1 MRWIT
6 ITVLA
11 GLVAA
16 GACTPDQA
24 SASRAAKPHPA
35 QVCENALQS
44 EFDAG
49 LESRTVVAGPASMV
63 AFPRLN
69 TVPSGS
75 SPARYFKLQ
84 IRLEPGTDATV
95 RTKTRRTALMF
106 DRTDIHPDEIY
117 RLRDG
122 AKRVRFSSC
131 PDRPAVFVG
140 SVLTTGPRIVDLEVA
155 SGGKRFP
162 ARVSS
167 VSPEGATP

>member
-1 MRWIT
+1 MSM
-6 ITVLA
+6 TVVA

-16 GACTPDQA
+16 AACLPAVGAG
-24 SASRAAKPHPA
+24 ASRAAKTHPA

-44 EFDAG
+44 EIDAG
-49 LESRTVVAGPASMV
+49 LESRTVVAGPAAMV
-63 AFPRLN
+63 ASPRLN

-84 IRLEPGTDATV
+84 IRLEPGTEATV
-95 RTKTRRTALMF
+95 RTKTRDTTLMF

-122 AKRVRFSSC
+122 AKRVRFSGC
-131 PDRPAVFVG
+131 PDRPAVFFG
-140 SVLTTGPRIVDLEVA
+140 AVLTTGPRTVDLEVA
-155 SGGKRFP
+155 SGGERTS

-167 VSPEGATP
+167 VRQAEATP

>member
-16 GACTPDQA
+16 GACAPADQA
-24 SASRAAKPHPA
+24 GASRAAKPHPA

-49 LESRTVVAGPASMV
+49 LESRTVVAGPVSMV
-63 AFPRLN
+63 ASPR
-69 TVPSGS
+69 VAAPAS
-75 SPARYFKLQ
+75 SPARNFKLQ
-84 IRLEPGTDATV
+84 IRLEPGADATL
-95 RTKTRRTALMF
+95 RTKTRGTTLMF
-106 DRTDIHPDEIY
+106 DRTNLPADDVY

-131 PDRPAVFVG
+131 PDRPAVFFG
-140 SVLTTGPRIVDLEVA
+140 AVLTTGPRTVDLEVA
-155 SGGKRFP
+155 SGGKRVP
-162 ARVSS
+162 ARAS
-167 VSPEGATP
+167 ATRVEVTP

>member
-16 GACTPDQA
+16 GACAPDEA
-24 SASRAAKPHPA
+24 GASRAAKPHPA

-84 IRLEPGTDATV
+84 IRLDPGTDAVV
-95 RTKTRRTALMF
+95 RTKTRGTALMF
-106 DRTDIHPDEIY
+106 DRGNIHADEVY

-122 AKRVRFSSC
+122 AKRVRFASC

-140 SVLTTGPRIVDLEVA
+140 SVLTTGPRTVDLEVE
-155 SGGKRFP
+155 SDGKRTP

-167 VSPEGATP
+167 RKEATP

>member
-1 MRWIT
+1 M
-6 ITVLA
+6 TVLA

-16 GACTPDQA
+16 GACVPADGA
-24 SASRAAKPHPA
+24 GASRAEKTHPA

-44 EFDAG
+44 EIDAG

-63 AFPRLN
+63 ASPRLA
-69 TVPSGS
+69 PAPAS

-95 RTKTRRTALMF
+95 RTKTRGTALTF
-106 DRTDIHPDEIY
+106 DRSNIAPDDVY

-131 PDRPAVFVG
+131 PDRPAVFFG
-140 SVLTTGPRIVDLEVA
+140 AVLTTGSRTVDLEVA
-155 SGGKRFP
+155 SGGKRTP
-162 ARVSS
+162 ATVS
-167 VSPEGATP
+167 VSREEATP